1 MPVVSATESILEA
14 VERFSQSP
22 MTTRRRLNAV
32 YEEGGER
39 FLEACLPL
47 LRDFSDT
54 PGGRFLVTFLLSK
67 DLLAP
72 LLLEPSALTLE
83 QAVPLLRL
91 ARRVDPLF
99 DAMLL
104 RDQSAGASA
113 TALARIL
120 EILVASSSSSR
131 LLPMLVQMTRHPDP
145 HVRSKAALL
154 YGRNSQDAKWVRR
167 KLDSPDG
174 RTRANAVESL
184 WGETSDAAKEI
195 FRLAAANDN
204 RRTMGNGLYGLYLA
218 GDPEAIPKMIG
229 AAEAG
234 PSDARLTA
242 LWAISETGDQRFLP
256 WLADAMGKLDAKL
269 RPRIFQAIRRI
280 RQKRDRAAETGALT
294 VFPESARIDGGRRL
308 VRFSVLD
315 ARREAAL
322 GDRLLATH
330 VAVYENNA
338 LVLNYTMS
346 PAVARERLPLTV
358 AMPHVPPESVL
369 GQALAAA
376 AEIPIALKRP
386 GDDWAAVRYRV
397 KESVEQDPSRPERV
411 RESPAAEVPET
422 ASPQSPEDAGPPAEA
437 VPVPV
442 PAPAPLPAPPDPEEA
457 FVESWGAPGP
467 LAAAATLDDLP
478 ARFPAGRHL
487 LLIAA
492 DPPPLISAEA
502 TLAAAKSS
510 GAVVHTALLET
521 ASRERLDELETLAR
535 ETGGVAVR
543 YPAPAELGRA
553 IETILVRAMGVYEIA
568 YSREGEVP
576 AEASVKLQLCSPRG
590 VGEIVLRIE
599 TPASPP
605 PASETSAE
613 EASTLE
619 A

>member
-14 VERFSQSP
+14 VEKFSQSP

-47 LRDFSDT
+47 LRDFSDS
-54 PGGRFLVTFLLSK
+54 PGRRFLVTFLLSK

-72 LLLEPSALTLE
+72 LLLEPNALTLE

-167 KLDSPDG
+167 KLDSADG

-195 FRLAAANDN
+195 FRLAAANEN

-218 GDPEAIPKMIG
+218 GDPDSIPKMIA

-280 RQKRDRAAETGALT
+280 RQKRDQAAAAGSLT
-294 VFPESARIDGGRRL
+294 VIPEFARVEGGRRTI
-308 VRFSVLD
+308 RFSVLD
-315 ARREAAL
+315 ASRREAVL

-330 VAVYENNA
+330 AAVYENNA
-338 LVLNYTMS
+338 LILDYTLS
-346 PAVARERLPLTV
+346 AAVARERLPLTV
-358 AMPHVPPESVL
+358 AMPHVPAASEL
-369 GQALAAA
+369 GLALAAA
-376 AEIPIALKRP
+376 AETPLALKRP

-397 KESVEQDPSRPERV
+397 KESAEEEKRQDP
-411 RESPAAEVPET
+411 A
-422 ASPQSPEDAGPPAEA
+422 PPAEA
-437 VPVPV
+437 APPPVEGM
-442 PAPAPLPAPPDPEEA
+442 ANDASPAPPSPEAPKVEAPPPPNPEEA
-457 FVESWGAPGP
+457 FVESWRDPGP
-467 LAAAATLDDLP
+467 LAAAALTLDDLL
-478 ARFPAGRHL
+478 AHIPAGRDL

-492 DPPPLISAEA
+492 DPPPLASAEA
-502 TLAAAKSS
+502 TLAAVKSS

-521 ASRERLDELETLAR
+521 SSPESLAELETLAR
-535 ETGGVAVR
+535 ETGGVAAR
-543 YPAPAELGRA
+543 YLNLQELHRA
-553 IETILVRAMGVYEIA
+553 IETILVRAMGVYRIV
-568 YSREGEVP
+568 YNRDGEPP
-576 AEASVKLQLCSPRG
+576 AGASVKLQLCSPRG
-590 VGEIVLRIE
+590 VGEIVLPFE
-599 TPASPP
+599 SPA
-605 PASETSAE
+605 PATSSG